1 MCALA
6 ASFAHMKDIGLTTV
20 FLYSEIYWIMC
31 FTYVN
36 FYMPGVLHRENKVLL
51 SNSFS
56 QAQIFLHLIQKEG
69 ARRVLVLNF
78 DKCERLALNSTQ
90 RVYYDPQSTLQ
101 SRLTGFYFH
110 VS

>member
-36 FYMPGVLHRENKVLL
+36 FYMPGVLHRENK
-51 SNSFS
+51 
-56 QAQIFLHLIQKEG
+56 IFLL
-69 ARRVLVLNF
+69 RVL
-78 DKCERLALNSTQ
+78 THPTHP
-90 RVYYDPQSTLQ
+90 VYYSVNILSLTL
-101 SRLTGFYFH
+101 SRCDGRASWHSPVEEKDLER
-110 VS
+110 